1 MSGFRNL
8 RELTDAQDA
17 GQYLY
22 ASWRKQPTQATG
34 AGVWFDLSMSPGNP
48 APNYY
53 IGSPNVFT
61 PLKQSTDG
69 GLRHGGNVNALGKKK
84 FLRKLMAQTVTATA
98 APLSC
103 ILMDYVGF
111 YPFIDESV
119 LNEQLMD
126 NTVPIPR
133 YVNNAVAPTLGPE
146 LLINGNFSAGTAN
159 WVPGNGASLTASDGV
174 LTVTSA
180 GVSYG
185 SAAQGITVV
194 PGETYIIECTAAIGT
209 ANAGWIQVTAGA
221 GIQNN
226 SFVTYLTSARTL
238 TVKAL
243 STVMTV
249 GVQANNNV
257 AGSTVTCS
265 GFSVKRLIAS
275 TASPSFQLMPVVVAG
290 QTGFQSFVVKYT
302 NQDGIPNRVTV
313 AVNMTTQF
321 VNGTVLHSVQA
332 GAGNPDNGPFLPLQR
347 GDTGVRSVESVTIGG
362 VGDVGLFSLVLV
374 KPLSTF
380 SLFGIDA
387 PTEVDY
393 WQDMAS
399 MPEILDDAYLN
410 LVALPNGSLSGAP
423 INGILETTF
432 N

>member
-1 MSGFRNL
+1 MAGFRNL

-34 AGVWFDLSMSPGNP
+34 AGIWFDLSMSPGNP

-119 LNEQLMD
+119 LDEQFTD
-126 NTVPIPR
+126 NTVAPSR
-133 YVNNAVAPTLGPE
+133 YP
-146 LLINGNFSAGTAN
+146 
-159 WVPGNGASLTASDGV
+159 DGRG
-174 LTVTSA
+174 L
-180 GVSYG
+180 
-185 SAAQGITVV
+185 
-194 PGETYIIECTAAIGT
+194 
-209 ANAGWIQVTAGA
+209 
-221 GIQNN
+221 
-226 SFVTYLTSARTL
+226 
-238 TVKAL
+238 
-243 STVMTV
+243 
-249 GVQANNNV
+249 
-257 AGSTVTCS
+257 
-265 GFSVKRLIAS
+265 
-275 TASPSFQLMPVVVAG
+275 QLMPVVVAG
-290 QTGFQSFVVKYT
+290 QTGGQPFTVNYT
-302 NQDGIPNRVTV
+302 NSDGVTGRVTRPV
-313 AVNMTTQF
+313 TMSTQF
-321 VNGTVLHSVQA
+321 VNGTILHSIQA
-332 GAGNPDNGPFLPLQR
+332 NAGYPNNGPFLPLQS
-347 GDTGVRSVESVTIGG
+347 GDSGVRSVESVTIGG
-362 VGDVGLFSLVLV
+362 IGDVGLFSLVLV
-374 KPLSTF
+374 KPLATF

-423 INGILETTF
+423 INGLVETTF